1 MPGTEAGT
9 AVETEASRVHGRPR
23 RSPRAA
29 EDGGSDQPFCRLP
42 AARSLL
48 GLSARSF
55 FNEAHASISVPST
68 VKCSVD
74 SSFFTRG

>member
-1 MPGTEAGT
+1 MRLVRPLL
-9 AVETEASRVHGRPR
+9 AVEIGFGIAPATA
-23 RSPRAA
+23 
-29 EDGGSDQPFCRLP
+29 GGSSDPSR
-42 AARSLL
+42 
-48 GLSARSF
+48 GLKL